1 MIPTQEPNARLVDAA
16 QLGEIVGLTRATILR
31 LYREGKLPGLRYGH
45 RTVRFE
51 RTSAIQKLIDL
62 GRVA

>member
-1 MIPTQEPNARLVDAA
+1 MTPIEDPGARLIDAA
-16 QLGEIVGLTRATILR
+16 QLGEIVGLSRATVLR
-31 LYREGKLPGLRYGH
+31 LYREGKLPGLRFGH

-51 RTSAIQKLIDL
+51 RISSIQKLIDL